1 MKKLQLNFLII
12 LACAFGINANA
23 QSDTMKTVQVG
34 TQTWTQYN
42 LSVTTFRNGDTILHA
57 SNKKEW
63 EAANRAKKPAWCHYN
78 FDSKTAATYGVFYNF
93 YAVND
98 PRVLAPNG
106 FHIPVTE
113 EWRKMQEFVQTTYKG
128 DEGKFVK
135 QAKTW
140 KGGVKATNETGL
152 SFLPSGLANW
162 DGLFP
167 YKNTHAYF
175 WTANPLT
182 PKNEA
187 FYAFFPTGTERIYL
201 QRDLDLGC
209 GMSVRCIKD

>member
-1 MKKLQLNFLII
+1 MKKLHLISLVFI
-12 LACAFGINANA
+12 SLTGLTASA
-23 QSDTMKTVQVG
+23 QSDTIKTVQIG
-34 TQTWTQYN
+34 TQNWTQYN
-42 LSVTTFRNGDTILHA
+42 LAVNVFRNGDSIFNAKT
-57 SNKKEW
+57 KQEW
-63 EAANRAKKPAWCHYN
+63 EAATRAKKPAWCYYN
-78 FDSKTAATYGVFYNF
+78 FDPKNAASYGIFYNF
-93 YAVND
+93 YAVID
-98 PRVLAPNG
+98 SRGLAPEG

-128 DEGKFVK
+128 DEGKYIK
-135 QAKTW
+135 QVKTW

-152 SFLPSGLANW
+152 SILPCGLVNW

-187 FYAFFPTGTERIYL
+187 FYAFFPTNTERIYL
-201 QRDLDLGC
+201 QRDMDLGC
-209 GMSVRCIKD
+209 GMAVRCIQNK